1 MEIVFFVLFSCTCC
15 DHDGCVLKPV
25 AFGPQFAVDVGT
37 QPHLSAAR
45 SSVVIL
51 RKTKGVGYEKPI
63 LWEPYHTLI

>member
-1 MEIVFFVLFSCTCC
+1 M
-15 DHDGCVLKPV
+15 PV
-25 AFGPQFAVDVGT
+25 AFGPELTVEVDA
-37 QPHLSAAR
+37 QQHLSAAR

>member
-1 MEIVFFVLFSCTCC
+1 MMDVCLF
-15 DHDGCVLKPV
+15 GL
-25 AFGPQFAVDVGT
+25 QFAVDVGT
-37 QPHLSAAR
+37 QQHLSAAR

>member
-1 MEIVFFVLFSCTCC
+1 MKIVFNPCKRCAC
-15 DHDGCVLKPV
+15 DGCVLKPV
-25 AFGPQFAVDVGT
+25 AFGPEFTVDVGA
-37 QPHLSAAR
+37 QQHLSAAR